1 MKGLFMHRFVFAAFV
16 CLVGPAQAVTLAA
29 HLAVDEAVLLQWVQG
44 AFSNLAQTKAGTN
57 AQADGPVA
65 ADAAPDLLYPVFK
78 RIDIPAF
85 DGTVIYLQWPMGAPD
100 GKLQRQRIWVFKAD
114 VARNAVMMKFYTL
127 KEPERWVDAHLS
139 PSKVRNMTLSDVIPY
154 PPTCDLPYRR
164 YGDVFIGEIPRGQ
177 CKIVSQQT
185 KTAMTINSQTIIG
198 KDKVW
203 YNESGV
209 REDGMVVFK
218 VPRAGA
224 YEFDRR

>member
-1 MKGLFMHRFVFAAFV
+1 MRPFVVAV
-16 CLVGPAQAVTLAA
+16 MLCLAGPAQAAPLAEHLAADEVTL
-29 HLAVDEAVLLQWVQG
+29 LKWVQG
-44 AFSNLAQTKAGTN
+44 NFSNLAQTKAGTN

-65 ADAAPDLLYPVFK
+65 SDAAPDLLYPVFG
-78 RIDIPAF
+78 RVDIPAF

-114 VARNAVMMKFYTL
+114 PARNAVMMKFYTL
-127 KEPERWVDAHLS
+127 KEPEKWVDAHLA
-139 PSKVRNMTLSDVIPY
+139 PAKVRGMTAADVIPY
-154 PPTCDLPYRR
+154 PPACDLPYRR
-164 YGDVFIGEIPRGQ
+164 FGDVFIGEIPRGQ

-185 KTAMTINSQTIIG
+185 KTSMTINAQTIIG
-198 KDKVW
+198 ANKLW

-209 REDGMVVFK
+209 RDDGAVVFK